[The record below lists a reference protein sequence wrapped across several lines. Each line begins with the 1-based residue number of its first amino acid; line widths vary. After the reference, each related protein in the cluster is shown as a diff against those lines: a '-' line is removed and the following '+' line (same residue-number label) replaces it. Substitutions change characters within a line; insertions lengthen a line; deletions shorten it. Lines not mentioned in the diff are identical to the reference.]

1 MPILQNAKKALRVSK
16 RKTIV
21 NSRIK
26 SIMKTMI
33 DKVTKQPTGENLS
46 EAYSAV
52 DTAVKNKLVQKNK
65 AARVKAQLGKLVKPG
80 AKKPAKSTKKPGKAP
95 VKKKTAKKAAPKK
108 AAAKKL
114 LVNNAKSEG
123 F

>member
-16 RKTIV
+16 RKTVV
-21 NSRIK
+21 NSRVK

-52 DTAVKNKLVQKNK
+52 DIAVKNNLVQKNK

-80 AKKPAKSTKKPGKAP
+80 AKKPAKSI
-95 VKKKTAKKAAPKK
+95 KKTATKAPAKKTTVKKAAPKK
-108 AAAKKL
+108 AAAKKT
-114 LVNNAKSEG
+114 ASK
-123 F
+123 